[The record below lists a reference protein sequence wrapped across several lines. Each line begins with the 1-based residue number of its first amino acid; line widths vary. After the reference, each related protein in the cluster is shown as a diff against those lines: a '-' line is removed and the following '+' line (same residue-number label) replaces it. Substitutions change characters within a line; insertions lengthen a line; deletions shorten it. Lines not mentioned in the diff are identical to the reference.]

1 MNQQQS
7 GLWERGISRFLDFS
21 SARLFHSPSRR
32 LFICSPGLTLCA
44 VSAQPM
50 RSVRQADRSIQMLMH
65 GYRAARQAG
74 SPTHRFDLQ
83 AEVLK
88 ADRVVPV
95 HRALEL
101 QREDEIQISA
111 APGYKRAA

>member
-1 MNQQQS
+1 
-7 GLWERGISRFLDFS
+7 
-21 SARLFHSPSRR
+21 
-32 LFICSPGLTLCA
+32 
-44 VSAQPM
+44 M
-50 RSVRQADRSIQMLMH
+50 RSVRQADRSIQMLMQ

-101 QREDEIQISA
+101 QRDDEILISA
-111 APGYKRAA
+111 APGYQRAART